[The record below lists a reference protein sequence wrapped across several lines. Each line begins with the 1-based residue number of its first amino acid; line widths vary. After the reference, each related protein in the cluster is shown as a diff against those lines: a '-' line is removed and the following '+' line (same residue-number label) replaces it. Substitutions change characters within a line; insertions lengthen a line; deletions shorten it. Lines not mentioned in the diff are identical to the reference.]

1 VRGRVRSVSQ
11 HPFRSPGT
19 TRPDVLICA
28 GLDPSGGSGLIA
40 DIRVVSELRCRPV
53 GVATALMVQNT
64 SARVA
69 TKAMGSELV
78 RQQIEHLVS
87 DIEIRAVKIG
97 MVGSSEIA
105 KVIGRILELVRVPV
119 VWDTIIHPSRG
130 DVRLADSLFGH
141 AVAALSPRI
150 TVLTP
155 DREELGFL
163 TGRTIASVS
172 DALLAGQE
180 LASRL
185 RAAVLVKDLDFAES
199 EPLDLLCTPSN
210 HERLPRPRTAPGA
223 PVQGARCAL
232 SSALAAYLANGTELL
247 EACRAARAYVTAR
260 QSTPVRPGRGGPVI
274 L

>member
-1 VRGRVRSVSQ
+1 VTQ

-64 SARVA
+64 TARVA

-78 RQQIEHLVS
+78 RQQLEHLVS

-105 KVIGRILELVRVPV
+105 KVIGRLLEVVRVPV

-130 DVRLADSLFGH
+130 DVRLSDSLFGH

-155 DREELGFL
+155 DSVELGFL
-163 TGRTIASVS
+163 TGRTIASLS
-172 DALLAGQE
+172 EAAQAGQA
-180 LASRL
+180 LATRL
-185 RAAVLVKDLDFAES
+185 RAAVLVKDLDFAGA
-199 EPLDLLCTPSN
+199 EPLDLLCTASS
-210 HERLPRPRTAPGA
+210 HERLPRPRTAPSA
-223 PVQGARCAL
+223 AVQGARCAL

-247 EACRAARAYVTAR
+247 EACRAARAYVVAR
-260 QSTPVRPGRGGPVI
+260 QTSPARPGRGDPVI

>member
-1 VRGRVRSVSQ
+1 MSQ

-53 GVATALMVQNT
+53 GVATTLMVQNT

-78 RQQIEHLVS
+78 RQQIEHLIS

-119 VWDTIIHPSRG
+119 VWDPIIHPSRG

-155 DREELGFL
+155 DCVELGFL
-163 TGRTIASVS
+163 TERPIASVG
-172 DALLAGQE
+172 DAVRAGQA
-180 LASRL
+180 LATRL
-185 RAAVLVKDLDFAES
+185 SASVLVKDLDFAEA
-199 EPLDLLCTPSN
+199 EPLDLLCTPAS
-210 HERLPRPRTAPGA
+210 HQRLPRPRTA

-247 EACRAARAYVTAR
+247 EACRAARAYVVAR
-260 QSTPVRPGRGGPVI
+260 QSPTTRPGRGGAVI